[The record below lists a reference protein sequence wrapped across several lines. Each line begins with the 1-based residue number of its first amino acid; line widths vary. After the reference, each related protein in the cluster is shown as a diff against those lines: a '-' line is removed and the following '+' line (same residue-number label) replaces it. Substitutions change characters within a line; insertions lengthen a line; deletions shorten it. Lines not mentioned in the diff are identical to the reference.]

1 MVSHLTK
8 EYSLMNSINKLLY
21 LGEICINL
29 NKITDI
35 DRSMVHLDMQKE
47 MIDKK

>member
-21 LGEICINL
+21 LGEICTNL

-35 DRSMVHLDMQKE
+35 DRSKNIAYHS
-47 MIDKK
+47 